1 MSVSFNVIA
10 ESRSEKGKGAS
21 RRLRRAGRVPAIVYG
36 SKEPPEMV
44 TLNQIQLGLQLDN
57 PAFYS
62 HVLNLSVGGR
72 TEQVVLKDVQR
83 HPSKPY
89 IQHVDFLRVS
99 AGDKLRMTVSVRF
112 LNEES
117 AKGVKMGGQVME
129 YLTELEITCLPSNLP
144 ETIDIDLAALDI
156 GDTVHLSEILLPP
169 GVALAHEP
177 DPDLPVVG
185 IEEVRFHSE
194 APGKED

>member
-1 MSVSFNVIA
+1 MSVSFDVIA

-83 HPSKPY
+83 HPSKPT

>member
-1 MSVSFNVIA
+1 MSASFDVIA
-10 ESRSEKGKGAS
+10 ESRSDKGKGAS
-21 RRLRRAGRVPAIVYG
+21 RRLRRAGQVPAIVYG
-36 SKEPPEMV
+36 GKQPPAMV
-44 TLNQIQLGLQLDN
+44 TLSQIQLGLQLEN

-62 HVLNLSVGGR
+62 HLLNLKVGEV

-83 HPSKPY
+83 HPSKPS

-99 AGDKLRMTVSVRF
+99 ADEKLRMAVSLRF
-112 LNEES
+112 LNEET

-129 YLTELEITCLPSNLP
+129 YLSEVEISCLPKDLP

-156 GDTVHLSEILLPP
+156 GDIVHLSQIVLPP
-169 GVALAHEP
+169 GVALAHDP

-185 IEEVRFHSE
+185 IEEIRSHGE
-194 APGKED
+194 DAGKEG

>member
-1 MSVSFNVIA
+1 MSMSFDVIA
-10 ESRSEKGKGAS
+10 ESRSDKGKGAS
-21 RRLRRAGRVPAIVYG
+21 RRLRHSGRVPAIVYG
-36 SKEPPEMV
+36 GKEPPAMV
-44 TLNQIQLGLQLDN
+44 ILSHIQLSLQLEN

-83 HPSKPY
+83 HPSKPT
-89 IQHVDFLRVS
+89 IQHVDFLRIS
-99 AGDKLRMTVSVRF
+99 AHEKLRMTVSLRF
-112 LNEES
+112 LNEET

-129 YLTELEITCLPSNLP
+129 YLTELEITCLPKDLP
-144 ETIDIDLAALDI
+144 ETIDIDLAALEI
-156 GDTVHLSEILLPP
+156 GDTVHISEIILPT

-185 IEEVRFHSE
+185 IEEIRSHGE
-194 APGKED
+194 ETGKQD